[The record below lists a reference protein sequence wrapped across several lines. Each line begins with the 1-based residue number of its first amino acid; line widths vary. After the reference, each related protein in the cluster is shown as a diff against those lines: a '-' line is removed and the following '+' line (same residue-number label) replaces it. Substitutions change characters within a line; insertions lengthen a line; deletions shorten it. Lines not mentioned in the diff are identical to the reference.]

1 MTDLTIK
8 NTHGNP
14 QILTNIE
21 NRLNQRR
28 TGGGTDA
35 LVNYVYT
42 QLGHDHF
49 DNDEYLEPFRPHLT
63 TDEIMAIKK
72 FREVLAQRKAQFEA
86 QRKAWAEEQEKI
98 EKARVEAK
106 AKADAIAARKITLVK
121 LVEDTELLTRV
132 AKDAKKEWLDR
143 RTSSDARKPNRRS

>member
-1 MTDLTIK
+1 
-8 NTHGNP
+8 
-14 QILTNIE
+14 
-21 NRLNQRR
+21 
-28 TGGGTDA
+28 
-35 LVNYVYT
+35 VYT